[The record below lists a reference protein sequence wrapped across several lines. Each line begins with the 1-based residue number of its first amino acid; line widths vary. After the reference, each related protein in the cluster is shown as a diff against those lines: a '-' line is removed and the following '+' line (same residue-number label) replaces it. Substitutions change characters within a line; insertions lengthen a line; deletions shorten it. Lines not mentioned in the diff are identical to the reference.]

1 MKKFFIKLLILVLI
15 IHTSFNLIDMM
26 SRITKAI
33 NKIYVPEGGTYTFTA
48 SSSTYT
54 LGNSSVASVSTGTPY
69 SYTAACIGSNQNYD
83 EGEAGLA
90 DCLYTFTASGSKYRI
105 AKNNVH
111 IRLGR
116 KTSGGV
122 YTYYVNSTSSG
133 NITVANTNGDFTF
146 TISSIYM
153 SYSSSDK
160 YISCLSGS
168 ANKASFNL
176 YKPIENGETSSSEIP
191 GYIKVNS
198 ITSGKQYLIVKKDG
212 NDYYLVYPSTSTEN
226 NYSQT
231 AKIKNINGVDY
242 TITGNS
248 VGTTTLTVD
257 GEKYEITVFD
267 ENTILAPDS
276 NFVDKALT
284 IGMGTTYKISTNSN
298 EFVWTSNNTSV
309 ATVTSDGTVT
319 PVSIGETTLIA
330 NLHGVKYEY
339 RVRVIDGT
347 SSGLLVNVLVDTDD
361 ETIPYFNENHNN
373 TFYELV
379 DGEKV
384 YCKISSNSNRAINFF
399 GKPKSGYVLS
409 HIYASSGYSAITE
422 NTPSEVQNG
431 NSTNLLNIHAT
442 NLGTTTVV
450 NGITNALSKDI
461 EGLFGYYR
469 AANSTADITEPMEFR
484 SEKLSAEIAQEIYSV
499 NGTSYQSGTPISAGD
514 TVILKVTVSKTSSDE
529 KLIVY
534 EGNLTNSLS
543 GAVFIGTSPTGT
555 GNATSQS
562 VTFNSKASASQT
574 YYVKYVVPNSSTN
587 NLSNTVSY
595 AYSTYADEALKTAS
609 YRIERDTL
617 TDTIA
622 LNSSGAQ
629 NTTYITITKEVSGNM
644 RETDKY
650 FKFLVSID
658 GTNSDIYRISG
669 QDSTVTYNS
678 NTVNTSSTYTVG
690 STNYVYLKGGQ
701 TVTIGLAANGTD
713 SQIPVG
719 ITYSIVEQDA
729 DEYVTTITGI
739 QGETKTTGN
748 LTTQIS
754 NSSNVV
760 EFLNSRDAAALTGRW
775 FENKVYICI
784 FIAVLIFIFVIVKY
798 KKNGK

>member
-1 MKKFFIKLLILVLI
+1 MKKYFIRLLILVLI
-15 IHTSFNLIDMM
+15 IQTSFNLIDTMFK
-26 SRITKAI
+26 SVKAA
-33 NKIYVPEGGTYTFTA
+33 NKIYVAEGGTYTFTA

-54 LGNSSVASVSTGTPY
+54 IGNSSIASVSTGTPY
-69 SYTAACIGSNQNYD
+69 SYTAACIGSDRNYD
-83 EGEAGLA
+83 EGEVSLA
-90 DCLYTFTASGSKYRI
+90 DCLYTFTASGSKYKI
-105 AKNNVH
+105 GKNNVH

-116 KTSGGV
+116 KSSGGV

-176 YKPIENGETSSSEIP
+176 YKPIENGETSSTEIP
-191 GYIKVNS
+191 GYIKA
-198 ITSGKQYLIVKKDG
+198 
-212 NDYYLVYPSTSTEN
+212 VYPSTSTEN

-248 VGTTTLTVD
+248 VGTTTLTVA
-257 GEKYEITVFD
+257 GETYEITVFD
-267 ENTILAPDS
+267 ENTILTPDS

-284 IGMGTTYKISTNSN
+284 IGMGTTYKINTNSN
-298 EFVWTSNNTSV
+298 EFAWTSNDTSI
-309 ATVTSDGTVT
+309 ATVSSDGTVT

-330 NLHGVKYEY
+330 NLHGVKYEF

-361 ETIPYFNENHNN
+361 ETIPYYNENYNN
-373 TFYELV
+373 SFYELV

-442 NLGTTTVV
+442 NLGTTTVA

-469 AANSTADITEPMEFR
+469 ASNSTADIIEPMEFR
-484 SEKLSAEIAQEIYSV
+484 SEKLSAEIEQEIYSI
-499 NGTSYQSGTPISAGD
+499 NGTTYQNGAQINAGD
-514 TVILKVTVSKTSSDE
+514 TVVLKVTVSKTSSDE

-562 VTFNSKASASQT
+562 VTINSKAAASQT
-574 YYVKYVVPNSSTN
+574 YYVKYVVPNSTPN

-609 YRIERDTL
+609 YKIERDTL
-617 TDTIA
+617 TDTVA
-622 LNSSGAQ
+622 LNSSGTS
-629 NTTYITITKEVSGNM
+629 NTTYITLTKEVAGNM

-650 FKFLVSID
+650 FKFLVSIN
-658 GTNSDIYRISG
+658 GTNGDTYRISG

-678 NTVNTSSTYTVG
+678 NTVNTSNTYTVG
-690 STNYVYLKGGQ
+690 STNFVYLKGGQ

-719 ITYSIVEQDA
+719 VTFSVTEQDA
-729 DEYVTTITGI
+729 VEYITTISGI
-739 QGETKTTGN
+739 QGETKATGN
-748 LTTQIS
+748 LTTQSS
-754 NSSNVV
+754 NSNNVV
-760 EFLNSRDAAALTGRW
+760 EFLNSRDAAALTGKW
-775 FENKVYICI
+775 FENKVYIYI
-784 FIAVLIFIFVIVKY
+784 FIVGLAFIFITARY
-798 KKNGK
+798 KKK

>member
-1 MKKFFIKLLILVLI
+1 MKKFFIRLLILVLI
-15 IHTSFNLIDMM
+15 IHGSFNLIDMM
-26 SRITKAI
+26 SRITKAA
-33 NKIYVPEGGTYTFTA
+33 NKIYVPQGGTYTFTA

-54 LGNSSVASVSTGTPY
+54 IGNSSIASVSTGTPY
-69 SYTAACIGSNQNYD
+69 SYTAACIGSDRNYD
-83 EGEAGLA
+83 EGEVSLA
-90 DCLYTFTASGSKYRI
+90 DCLYTFTASGSKYKI
-105 AKNNVH
+105 GKNNVY
-111 IRLGR
+111 IRLSR
-116 KTSGGV
+116 KSSGGV
-122 YTYYVNSTSSG
+122 YTYYVNSTSYG

-153 SYSSSDK
+153 SYDSSNK

-176 YKPIENGETSSSEIP
+176 YKPIENGETSSTEIP

-198 ITSGKQYLIVKKDG
+198 ITAGKQYLIVKKDG

-248 VGTTTLTVD
+248 VGTTTLTVA
-257 GEKYEITVFD
+257 GETYEITVFD
-267 ENTILAPDS
+267 ENTILTPDS

-284 IGMGTTYKISTNSN
+284 IGMGTTYKINTNSN
-298 EFVWTSNNTSV
+298 EFAWTSNDTSI
-309 ATVTSDGTVT
+309 ATVSSDGTVT
-319 PVSIGETTLIA
+319 PVSIGETILIA
-330 NLHGVKYEY
+330 NLHGVKYEF

-361 ETIPYFNENHNN
+361 ETIPYYNENYNN
-373 TFYELV
+373 SFYELV

-431 NSTNLLNIHAT
+431 NSTNLLNIHAN

-469 AANSTADITEPMEFR
+469 AANSTADIIEPMEFR
-484 SEKLSAEIAQEIYSV
+484 SEKLSAEIEQEIYSI
-499 NGTSYQSGTPISAGD
+499 NGTTYQNGAQINAGD
-514 TVILKVTVSKTSSDE
+514 TVVLKVTVSKTSSDE

-562 VTFNSKASASQT
+562 VTFNSKAADSQT
-574 YYVKYVVPNSSTN
+574 YYVKYVVPNSTPN

-609 YRIERDTL
+609 YKIERDTL
-617 TDTIA
+617 TDTVA
-622 LNSSGAQ
+622 LNSSGTS
-629 NTTYITITKEVSGNM
+629 NTTYITITKEVAGNM

-650 FKFLVSID
+650 FKFLVSIN
-658 GTNSDIYRISG
+658 GTNGDTYRISG
-669 QDSTVTYNS
+669 QDSTVTYNN

-690 STNYVYLKGGQ
+690 STNYIYLKGGQ
-701 TVTIGLAANGTD
+701 TVTIGLEVNGND
-713 SQIPVG
+713 AQIPVG
-719 ITYSIVEQDA
+719 VTFSVTEQDA
-729 DEYVTTITGI
+729 VEYITTISGI
-739 QGETKTTGN
+739 QGETKATGN
-748 LTTQIS
+748 LTTQSS
-754 NSSNVV
+754 NSNNVV

-775 FENKVYICI
+775 FDNKEYICI
-784 FIAVLIFIFVIVKY
+784 FIVGLISIFITVKY
-798 KKNGK
+798 KKNRK